1 MVKHSKGWQNVTIVL
16 YVNWQV
22 ILTDS
27 YLLLCFCSFIRFR
40 LSYSNMNDTNFN
52 NDKINYYLQYMIIS
66 NLPTLIFDC
75 QSVLQKIPLQSMK
88 HLLKDTMGV
97 NRRIYKENHTTR
109 YQWIYILNYYFNIT
123 SSTYR
128 ANSLSNGEYKDHNHI
143 ILILL

>member
-40 LSYSNMNDTNFN
+40 LSYSYMNDTNFN

-88 HLLKDTMGV
+88 YLLKDMMSM
-97 NRRIYKENHTTR
+97 NRRICKENHTTR

-123 SSTYR
+123 SSTCR
-128 ANSLSNGEYKDHNHI
+128 ANNLSNGEYKDHNHI